1 MPCPWDDRRNP
12 LTRPL
17 TPSLIY
23 PPHTPFLK
31 YSLTHP
37 LSYILLTPL
46 PSQAPSHT
54 SSPLSSRTPLLLV
67 GSGNL
72 YILSGG
78 TSPVLQ
84 KVSASTSV
92 LTVIAGT
99 GTTGSSGNGG
109 PATLAQ
115 LATGA
120 MGCAADMGGN
130 IYVAD
135 QNNHA
140 IRQVSPNPSISG
152 SYIMTTVSLVITNP
166 HQTLPNLAFSPS
178 LPYLTK
184 CSYTCLIITA

>member
-1 MPCPWDDRRNP
+1 MNGRVSCQWDDTP
-12 LTRPL
+12 LPVL
-17 TPSLIY
+17 SP
-23 PPHTPFLK
+23 
-31 YSLTHP
+31 P
-37 LSYILLTPL
+37 LSYIISPTLYHISSSHP

-84 KVSASTSV
+84 KVSATTSV